1 MIDLFHAIHG
11 CADLI
16 RYWDVARNDDGVVVR
31 ARSRLHYES
40 AHAAAQVAEEIAAR
54 IRPEG
59 YDVREVN
66 AVARRV
72 ERGAGW
78 HALVELLVV

>member
-1 MIDLFHAIHG
+1 MIDLFHAIHACG
-11 CADLI
+11 DLI
-16 RYWDVARNDDGVVVR
+16 HYWDVALSGDGVVVR
-31 ARSRLHYES
+31 ARSRLHYS
-40 AHAAAQVAEEIAAR
+40 SQHAAVEVATEIVAR

-59 YDVREVN
+59 RDLREVS

-78 HALVELLVV
+78 HALVEVLVV